1 MDPRTSEDERRL
13 DQDLGG
19 LPQSI
24 EPARDLWPGIAAR
37 LEPAPG
43 RRVRRWA
50 WQAAAA
56 VLLVAASSI
65 VTLQLVK
72 PRGPVVAEAPASVA
86 GPAVMPAAFGPGH
99 ALDPEYLVAKAQLA
113 EMLAQRID
121 AMPASARSKLE
132 ANLAEM
138 QRATAEIN
146 AALALQPGDPLL
158 EELLL
163 NAYQAELGVMANVNQ
178 LTRLNGT
185 INQTEST
192 RIRL

>member
-1 MDPRTSEDERRL
+1 MSPGTSQDERRL
-13 DQDLGG
+13 DQYLGG
-19 LPQSI
+19 LPKSI
-24 EPARDLWPGIAAR
+24 EPARDLWPGIEAR
-37 LEPAPG
+37 MEPAPG
-43 RRVRRWA
+43 RRARRWA

-56 VLLVAASSI
+56 VLLVASSSI

-72 PRGPVVAEAPASVA
+72 PRAPAVAELPASPS
-86 GPAVMPAAFGPGH
+86 GPAVVPAAFGPGH
-99 ALDPEYLVAKAQLA
+99 ALDPEYLVAKEQLA

-132 ANLAEM
+132 ANLAEL

-163 NAYQAELGVMANVNQ
+163 NTYQAELGVMANVNQ
-178 LTRLNGT
+178 LTRMNGT
-185 INQTEST
+185 LNQTESA

>member
-1 MDPRTSEDERRL
+1 MSHGESQDERRL
-13 DQDLGG
+13 DQYLGG

-24 EPARDLWPGIAAR
+24 EPARDLWPGIEAR
-37 LEPAPG
+37 IEPAAG
-43 RRVRRWA
+43 RRTRRWA

-56 VLLVAASSI
+56 VLLVASSSI

-72 PRGPVVAEAPASVA
+72 PRAPVVAESPAGAA
-86 GPAVMPAAFGPGH
+86 GADVVPAAFGPGH
-99 ALDPEYLVAKAQLA
+99 ALAPEYLVAKQQLA

-132 ANLAEM
+132 ANLAEL

-146 AALALQPGDPLL
+146 AALALRPGDPLL

-178 LTRLNGT
+178 LTRMNGT
-185 INQTEST
+185 LNQTESA

>member
-1 MDPRTSEDERRL
+1 MSPLTGKHERRL
-13 DQDLGG
+13 DQDLAG

-24 EPARDLWPGIAAR
+24 EPRRDLWPGIAAR
-37 LEPAPG
+37 LESGRVRPA
-43 RRVRRWA
+43 RRWA

-56 VLLVAASSI
+56 VLLVASSSI

-72 PRGPVVAEAPASVA
+72 SRVPAVADAPASAPVPSA
-86 GPAVMPAAFGPGH
+86 MPAAFGPGH
-99 ALDPEYLVAKAQLA
+99 ALDPEYLAAKEQLA
-113 EMLAQRID
+113 EMLAQRVD
-121 AMPASARSKLE
+121 AMPASARSKLA
-132 ANLAEM
+132 ANLAEL

-185 INQTEST
+185 VNQTDSA